1 VFARESEWHD
11 FGQRRA
17 TKRLTAIS
25 KERLQHFRAAS
36 GQHSAANRD
45 LVVQLRMI
53 QDLHYRMH
61 GPRLGVVRAI
71 YQALH
76 AGVHQGASAHRAGL
90 NGDKQRAPFEA
101 MVTYGCTGFT
111 QRDDLGVGGWVAVCN
126 VAVPS
131 SAYNPA
137 SACDLAVA
145 DVVAYYDR
153 THGNFPSLQRS
164 LGAAQ
169 SFLHPEFVGM
179 KVVGMLLAGARG
191 PVLFVDRRCIGESF
205 SCRH

>member
-1 VFARESEWHD
+1 MARALISANDE
-11 FGQRRA
+11 
-17 TKRLTAIS
+17 TKRLTTVS
-25 KERLQHFRAAS
+25 KERLQHLCAAA
-36 GQHSAANRD
+36 GQHSAANLD

-53 QDLHYRMH
+53 QDLHHRMH
-61 GPRLGVVRAI
+61 GPGLGVVRTI
-71 YQALH
+71 YQGLH
-76 AGVHQGASAHRAGL
+76 AGMHQGAGAHRAGL

-111 QRDDLGVGGWVAVCN
+111 QRDDLGVGRWVVVCN

-131 SAYNPA
+131 STYNPA

-145 DVVAYYDR
+145 HVVAYYDR
-153 THGNFPSLQRS
+153 THGDFPSLQRS

-169 SFLHPEFVGM
+169 GFLHPELVGM
-179 KVVGMLLAGARG
+179 KVVGMLLAGGRSS
-191 PVLFVDRRCIGESF
+191 VLFVDRRCIGESF